1 MKTATISGSPRTGL
15 GKKDTKAIRNQGL
28 VPCVLY
34 GAADQVHFAADSREF
49 KKVLFTPEVFTID
62 LAIDG
67 KNYKATLQD
76 TQFHPISDEL
86 IHADF
91 LAINDATPISIA
103 IPVKVT
109 GNSVGVRAGGKLVI
123 KTRKVR
129 VKALPANLPDSINVD
144 ISDLSIG
151 QSVKI
156 QDLKIENVTILAAP
170 NVVLVSVNTTRA
182 AQAAATEA
190 AKAGKK

>member
-1 MKTATISGSPRTGL
+1 MKTATISGTPRTGL
-15 GKKDTKAIRNQGL
+15 GKKDTKAVRLAGN

-34 GAADQVHFAADSREF
+34 GATDQIHFSADSREF

-62 LAIDG
+62 LSIDG
-67 KNYKATLQD
+67 KNYRATLQD

-91 LAINDATPISIA
+91 LAINDANPISIA
-103 IPVKVT
+103 VPVKVT
-109 GNSVGVRAGGKLVI
+109 GNSVGVRSGGKLVV

-144 ISDLSIG
+144 ISDLNIG

-156 QDLKIENVTILAAP
+156 QDIKLENVAILAAP

-182 AQAAATEA
+182 AMAAATEA
-190 AKAGKK
+190 AKAKK

>member
-1 MKTATISGSPRTGL
+1 MKTATISGTPRTGL
-15 GKKDTKAIRNQGL
+15 GKKDTKGLRNQGL

-34 GAADQVHFAADSREF
+34 GAAEQVHFSADAREF

-67 KNYKATLQD
+67 KNYQATLQD

-91 LAINDATPISIA
+91 LAITESKPISISV
-103 IPVKVT
+103 PVKVT

-123 KTRKVR
+123 KTRKVK
-129 VKALPANLPDSINVD
+129 VKAALANLPDSINVD
-144 ISDLSIG
+144 ISDLNIG

-156 QDLKIENVTILAAP
+156 QDIKLDNVTILAAP

-182 AQAAATEA
+182 AMAAATEA
-190 AKAGKK
+190 AKAKK